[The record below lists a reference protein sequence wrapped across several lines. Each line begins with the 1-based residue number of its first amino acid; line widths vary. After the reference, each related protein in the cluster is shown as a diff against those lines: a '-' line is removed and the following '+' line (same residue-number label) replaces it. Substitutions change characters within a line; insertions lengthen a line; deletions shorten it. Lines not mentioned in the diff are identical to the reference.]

1 MTDSQRI
8 VIVGGGHNGLV
19 CAAYLAKKGREVVVV
34 EAADQVGGAAVTREF
49 TPGFSVSACAHLVN
63 LLDEGIA
70 SELDLPS
77 HGLRYSKQD
86 LATIAL
92 AKDGNHIT
100 YTGNSVSGGDVSGED
115 QAAYLRYRRRMEK
128 FAGVLAKLHNRTPPR
143 IGTDNRDDLI
153 GLGKLGLDIRLLG
166 REDMREFLRIA
177 GINMFD
183 ILEEQFDSELLKGAL
198 SLDGM
203 LGGNLGPRSNNGVFA
218 ALHRLSGRVGG
229 SPGALSVPAGGMGAV
244 TSAIAHAAEKN
255 GATIRTSSPVTRI
268 LMDGD
273 RVCGVE
279 LEGGERIDAGIVVS
293 NADPRATLLGLLG
306 ARHLEAGV
314 VWRVGNIRMQ
324 GKAAKLNLALT
335 GMPEFTGLDAG
346 QLGER
351 LVIAPDLVYVEHA
364 FDHSK
369 YGEHSVDPVLE
380 ITIPSAHDD
389 SLAPAG
395 QHVLSAVVQ
404 YAPYDLKGG
413 WTDAAR
419 DAFLDRI
426 LTVLSRFAP
435 GIRDQVAHAE
445 LLTPV
450 DIEREFRITG
460 GHWHHGEL
468 TLDQALMLRPGPGL
482 AQYATPVDGLYLCGA
497 GSHPGGGV
505 MGSAGRNAAARIL
518 SGA

>member
-1 MTDSQRI
+1 MTDSKRI

-19 CAAYLAKKGREVVVV
+19 CAAYLARRGRDVVVV

-49 TPGFSVSACAHLVN
+49 APGFKVSACAHLVN
-63 LLDEGIA
+63 LLDEGI
-70 SELDLPS
+70 SRELALAS
-77 HGLRYSKQD
+77 HGLSYSKQD

-92 AKDGNHIT
+92 ATDGNHIT
-100 YTGNSVSGGDVSGED
+100 YTGSAVSGGDVSGAD
-115 QAAYLRYRRRMEK
+115 QAAYVRYRRRMAK
-128 FAGVLAKLHNRTPPR
+128 FARVLAKLHNRKPPR
-143 IGTDNRDDLI
+143 LGTDQREDII
-153 GLGKLGLDIRLLG
+153 GAGKLALDIRLLG
-166 REDMREFLRIA
+166 RDDMREFLRIA

-198 SLDGM
+198 SMDGM
-203 LGGNLGPRSNNGVFA
+203 LGGSLGPRSNNGVFM
-218 ALHRLSGRVGG
+218 ALHRLSGRVGDK
-229 SPGALSVPAGGMGAV
+229 PGALALPAGGMGAV
-244 TSAIAHAAEKN
+244 TAAIARAAEQSGVK
-255 GATIRTSSPVTRI
+255 IWTSSPVTRI
-268 LMDGD
+268 LTDGD

-293 NADPRATLLGLLG
+293 NADPRTTLLDLLG
-306 ARHLEAGV
+306 ARYLEAGLV
-314 VWRVGNIRMQ
+314 RRIGNIRMQ
-324 GKAAKLNLALT
+324 GKAAKLNLALN
-335 GMPEFTGLDAG
+335 GAPQFTGLDAG

-369 YGEHSVDPVLE
+369 YGEYSVDPVLE
-380 ITIPSAHDD
+380 ITIPSAHEVG
-389 SLAPAG
+389 LAPSG

-404 YAPYDLKGG
+404 YAPYDLQGG

-419 DAFLDRI
+419 DGFLERI
-426 LTVLSRFAP
+426 MNVLSRYAP

-450 DIEREFRITG
+450 DIEREFRIAG

-468 TLDQALMLRPGPGL
+468 TLDQALMMRPIPGL
-482 AQYATPVDGLYLCGA
+482 AQYGTPVGGLYLCGA

-505 MGSAGRNAAARIL
+505 MGSAGHNAAARIL

>member
-1 MTDSQRI
+1 MTDSKR
-8 VIVGGGHNGLV
+8 VVVVGGGHNGLV
-19 CAAYLAKKGREVVVV
+19 CAAYLAQKGREVVVV

-49 TPGFSVSACAHLVN
+49 APGFRVSACAHLVN
-63 LLDEGIA
+63 LLDEGI
-70 SELDLPS
+70 SRELRLAS

-86 LATIAL
+86 LATVAL
-92 AKDGNHIT
+92 AIDGNHMT
-100 YTGNSVSGGDVSGED
+100 YTGNSVAGGDVSSDD
-115 QAAYLRYRRRMEK
+115 QAAYSRYRRRMEK
-128 FAGVLAKLHNRTPPR
+128 FAGVLAKLHNRKPPR
-143 IGTDNRDDLI
+143 LGTNTRDDLI
-153 GLGKLGLDIRLLG
+153 GAGKLALDIRLLG
-166 REDMREFLRIA
+166 RDDMREFLRIA

-183 ILEEQFDSELLKGAL
+183 ILEERFDSALLKGAL

-203 LGGNLGPRSNNGVFA
+203 LGGSLGPRSNNGVFA
-218 ALHRLSGRVGG
+218 ALHRLSGCVAGT
-229 SPGALSVPAGGMGAV
+229 SGALSVPAGGMGAV
-244 TSAIAHAAEKN
+244 TVAMARAAEQN
-255 GATIRTSSPVTRI
+255 GATLRTSSPVARI

-293 NADPRATLLGLLG
+293 NADPRATLLDLLG
-306 ARHLEAGV
+306 ARHLEAGLV
-314 VWRVGNIRMQ
+314 RRVGNIRMK

-335 GMPEFTGLDAG
+335 GAPEFTGLDAR

-380 ITIPSAHDD
+380 ITIPSTHDD
-389 SLAPAG
+389 SLAPSG
-395 QHVLSAVVQ
+395 QHVLSAIVQ

-413 WTDAAR
+413 WTDTAR
-419 DAFLDRI
+419 DVFLDRVMS
-426 LTVLSRFAP
+426 VLSRYAP

-468 TLDQALMLRPGPGL
+468 TLDQALMMRPVPGL

-497 GSHPGGGV
+497 GCHPGGGV
-505 MGSAGRNAAARIL
+505 MGSAGRNAAQRIL